1 MFRDTGTGTLCAIL
15 SLCVIAVFGMP
26 TQAAPKD
33 GPRAGAGPDQ
43 RVVEG
48 TQVILRGSAL
58 NVSGPTLRFAW
69 TQVSGPRVT
78 LRKANRSTAN
88 FLAPRVSGETALE
101 FRLTVTDNRGRRA
114 SRVMKVT
121 VVPRQQAKTSEA
133 PAPENEEAAA
143 R

>member
-1 MFRDTGTGTLCAIL
+1 MHPEMGTGRLSAIFSLCAIIIL
-15 SLCVIAVFGMP
+15 GLPA
-26 TQAAPKD
+26 QAATKD

-48 TQVILRGSAL
+48 SRVILRGSAF

-78 LRKANRSTAN
+78 LRKPHRSTAN
-88 FLAPRVSGETALE
+88 FLAPLVGSETALE

-114 SRVMKVT
+114 SSVMTVT

-133 PAPENEEAAA
+133 PPSESEEAAT